1 MKCLLTRMASVTIW
15 SRLKLLF
22 CLCLVLSSVF
32 VTSSASAQSVGNPVS
47 VNWVSITPS
56 SGTCYKWQIDG
67 FACGSDTTSLAS
79 ITLRVNGYIADGLY
93 LISFTFTVKASNT
106 EAFMGFSSGENF
118 LLIDQTLTQSGDQ
131 FHGSVLA
138 LTRVSGGV
146 AAMQSST
153 KYNNNNAWSILF
165 SRPSSAPLFDESGG
179 SDLGGVTEYL
189 QTISWNSTETQ
200 KKLETI
206 ISYLSTTNSHLSTIS
221 WNSTETQKKLESII
235 AALGTSNTVNS
246 TTNNLLQDQL
256 DEQKKQT
263 EQQKEQYDQEKQEEA
278 DRENQGKDDMD
289 QATGIFNFNFLNPFS
304 GIFALFSPASSCA
317 SIPTL
322 ARWVHSDTSTVC
334 SWWSADVR
342 SVLTPVFGISS
353 MILLFGFIV
362 NWLRNAGTGGGVDIG
377 WDSKWYSPHHGE
389 KF

>member
-32 VTSSASAQSVGNPVS
+32 VTSSASAINIDINQGGIYQFNT
-47 VNWVSITPS
+47 NGALHNIGGSIINGEFVYMG
-56 SGTCYKWQIDG
+56 GT
-67 FACGSDTTSLAS
+67 
-79 ITLRVNGYIADGLY
+79 RGLKF
-93 LISFTFTVKASNT
+93 SMSN
-106 EAFMGFSSGENF
+106 GFSISHVELGTNTNF
-118 LLIDQTLTQSGDQ
+118 FPGAVVNLYMAVGLT
-131 FHGSVLA
+131 
-138 LTRVSGGV
+138 
-146 AAMQSST
+146 
-153 KYNNNNAWSILF
+153 NNEIQN
-165 SRPSSAPLFDESGG
+165 P
-179 SDLGGVTEYL
+179 
-189 QTISWNSTETQ
+189 
-200 KKLETI
+200 
-206 ISYLSTTNSHLSTIS
+206 SHLSMIQPNNGPNVAILDVEEIS
-221 WNSTETQKKLESII
+221 NAQEYFRINYEL
-235 AALGTSNTVNS
+235 APDGSNTMIPGSVQEYKGIMGYKI
-246 TTNNLLQDQL
+246 TALVLKPTNDIRLIFSNFGSNPVFGDLLFIPGSYFTLQNETEDISANIGSLKEEIQASKQQAHDDAQKQL
-256 DEQKKQT
+256 DATNKQT